1 VSVGE
6 GGARKRIFF
15 GWRCRVEWSG
25 PRCVR
30 ACDDCCVCVSGGK
43 VNLILFC
50 FVLCD
55 LICPNGGAKRGG
67 ERGGVWCEN

>member
-1 VSVGE
+1 
-6 GGARKRIFF
+6 
-15 GWRCRVEWSG
+15 VEWSG

-30 ACDDCCVCVSGGK
+30 ACDDCCVCVSGGE

-55 LICPNGGAKRGG
+55 LFCPNGGARGG
-67 ERGGVWCEN
+67 GGRGGVWCEN